1 MIRQLQPLQTSN
13 LLDLDDC
20 SRFLGNFHRQEN
32 KIIKIFSLLPFFP
45 PSPSFFVFFG
55 LPSRPSA
62 FARSFLSSKGWEKE
76 GSCWPP
82 TTTLLQSLP
91 EIFFW
96 QYLLPLALARHPN
109 TLNTKSQGKMKEKEK
124 HSNFISSCC
133 LMHYNQHNYTTE
145 ASFARVSGFE
155 EE

>member
-1 MIRQLQPLQTSN
+1 
-13 LLDLDDC
+13 LDDC

-32 KIIKIFSLLPFFP
+32 KIIKIFFPLPFP

-62 FARSFLSSKGWEKE
+62 FARSFLLSSKGWEKEEEEE

-124 HSNFISSCC
+124 HSNFISSYC
-133 LMHYNQHNYTTE
+133 LMHYNQHNHTTE
-145 ASFARVSGFE
+145 ASFARVSGFGGE
-155 EE
+155 